1 MSAPSSSIRLL
12 DTIEFA
18 KKLNFMRD
26 SATGNF
32 IEPAKTSANMV
43 KQTMLGAPFI
53 WRWNRVV
60 TGFIA
65 VANQQ
70 DYTLFNYTASA
81 AVKLGWFTV
90 DDAGN
95 SQVCTTAGTTGSSSP
110 TWNHTATGTT
120 TDGSVTWT
128 NKGNIGDPQVEGEYT
143 MAWIENGAVM
153 DTTSNGPIWKQLQTK
168 IDLSVEEKIAR
179 PTYVSAQFDDGNGN
193 LTFRLMPTPDKAYPV
208 TLQMQAKPSLFTKT
222 KQTWAPIPDEYAHIY
237 NWGFLSLM
245 WLFADD
251 PRFTTANGKFISSLL
266 ATNTGLSETQRNIFL
281 QNWYSITGQPQ
292 AEQIK
297 VTQAAQAMGS

>member
-1 MSAPSSSIRLL
+1 
-12 DTIEFA
+12 
-18 KKLNFMRD
+18 
-26 SATGNF
+26 
-32 IEPAKTSANMV
+32 
-43 KQTMLGAPFI
+43 
-53 WRWNRVV
+53 
-60 TGFIA
+60 
-65 VANQQ
+65 
-70 DYTLFNYTASA
+70 
-81 AVKLGWFTV
+81 
-90 DDAGN
+90 
-95 SQVCTTAGTTGSSSP
+95 
-110 TWNHTATGTT
+110 
-120 TDGSVTWT
+120 
-128 NKGNIGDPQVEGEYT
+128 
-143 MAWIENGAVM
+143 
-153 DTTSNGPIWKQLQTK
+153 
-168 IDLSVEEKIAR
+168 
-179 PTYVSAQFDDGNGN
+179 
-193 LTFRLMPTPDKAYPV
+193 MPTPDKAYPV